1 MLTDGP
7 TGPFGRG
14 RSAVECFHKGGRRRH
29 VVSVLIV
36 GHGQSYGARSVLSY
50 TRRMMQNFPSF
61 RDSPIIPL
69 RRSPGEDSEFHVI
82 RGDRVSERI
91 GVHFLLGR
99 RAAVVVLGILL
110 SPRSGYFLTHGPD
123 TF

>member
-1 MLTDGP
+1 
-7 TGPFGRG
+7 
-14 RSAVECFHKGGRRRH
+14 
-29 VVSVLIV
+29 
-36 GHGQSYGARSVLSY
+36 
-50 TRRMMQNFPSF
+50 MMQNVPSF

-69 RRSPGEDSEFHVI
+69 RRSPGEDSEFRVI

-110 SPRSGYFLTHGPD
+110 SPRPTVRILFNPRSGYFLTFPCI
-123 TF
+123 